1 MKNFF
6 HFLVSTLLVLSC
18 TPNSAG
24 GTPEWPWTEPDT
36 PPAVAEPNPAVV
48 EKGWTNVSASYTLPE
63 GLQVYKSPSSLQGV
77 KAVAYLAVADPSK
90 IAWDVWSIPTRRQR
104 APLMPSKRLLRCI
117 RPHRPRSL

>member
-36 PPAVAEPNPAVV
+36 PPAAAEPNPAVV

-77 KAVAYLAVADPSK
+77 KAIAYLAVADPRRLPGTSG
-90 IAWDVWSIPTRRQR
+90 AYPT
-104 APLMPSKRLLRCI
+104 
-117 RPHRPRSL
+117 PR